1 MPTQVDIPGIGI
13 VEFPDGMTD
22 DQISLAIK
30 RDILKQEPTPVAAP
44 QAAPEPPAEG
54 FVARTST
61 ALRDIP
67 EAIARGYYNAKTG
80 LNVLGL
86 ESGYLTPEEAA
97 VNIAASTEAAKQYAM
112 PESVRKGMEEIQNA
126 QGWKETGLAIA
137 KNLDVIPSVLGES
150 ISSSAVSMGTGLI
163 GGLLGAGTGSVVPGF
178 GTAVGATVGLST
190 GVGAGS
196 AATEYASSLNQ
207 FLTSK
212 GVNTSDPDQLKAA
225 FSNPD
230 LMSEARS
237 DAATRGIAVGVFDAL
252 SAGIAGRLFAPVKKA
267 LGDKVLGT
275 AAGTG
280 AEIISQSGA
289 GAAGEATAQVA
300 TEGEITSPGAVAL
313 EAVGEIVPGIG
324 EAVISKAT
332 GARTTAESPIPP
344 PSSLREQA
352 LVDFYK
358 TPGATEAATDAD
370 RIATEQL
377 AAENKAEA
385 DRLAAATP
393 TAVVPPTTT
402 EYGTAVPTSVSTTE
416 QPAATQIPK
425 TATEFGPATTTPAAA
440 PATPAV
446 QSDSVKLANIY
457 IDKLTEQNRPELVN
471 KVRAI
476 IATNDDTIINTGL
489 SAVDTVYDMIK
500 SGTLDP
506 KFVSQGKIT
515 DSQGNEVAGGYMPS
529 TQTIRL
535 NNLDSTSAYFDPI
548 TTAAHEAV
556 HHLDNLATG
565 TDFARVSES
574 IFSPIASKW
583 QGGKDLLSLLPRSV
597 KSQYGKAGL
606 EYLENQL
613 ASVPEGE
620 KNPYEVRAYLIGA
633 RTHDRMY
640 GTTPKNRNFI
650 GKVLDFG
657 SEFVERF
664 SNKISGVGWTSAG
677 DTLNAISSGKLSQ
690 GLMNLGIVA
699 NPQAAPQVASQTTPK
714 KPKAVSPEAVTPE
727 TAPPTPAVEEAAVK
741 PPVEEATTGS
751 IPFMMTAKIRSDLA
765 KLGYSAQDIKNMK
778 PEDAQKIL
786 KDGTPPAVKP
796 PAPSVTEEEV
806 VPPKPKV
813 EPKTE
818 TAKSKF
824 KYDAIPKLNSS
835 KELESITFVLPG
847 TDERVNL
854 FYFGSYGDQG
864 NTINMDRSKALGE
877 GTIFASDR
885 YRDSRRGITR
895 PNEMLDK
902 LKDPNLVDIFT
913 RFVNGEI
920 DRNKLFYELK
930 YTPAEETT
938 TATPPAVKPPAPPVE
953 REAAIAAAI
962 DAGEYFSRASFAKD
976 TKIPNSRN
984 GEFFGKGITNEEAM
998 SLTRRLGTGIKP
1010 GRIYLPEGDDTRGRA
1025 HIEKQGHIP
1034 ELQDIGF
1041 NGIVDALEYVT
1052 SKRENND
1059 FNIGGGT
1066 SYVISAIKK
1075 VNGKDVKIFAA
1086 IAPDLNDTS
1095 KHSVITLYPS
1105 TGKKPSERGA
1115 TQVDRGTSERM
1126 KSLTPEQR
1134 RAMIM
1139 NKEQFSRA
1147 AAQTSANVEEF
1158 KRWWKRSKAVDTNG
1172 EPKRFYTGK
1181 ATTRLDKDGKPF
1193 KSFTRAGSGV
1203 MLDAMGLPIP
1213 GMRGPFYFSP
1223 DPPFANQ
1230 FAMRRLSKNDFKEKK
1245 ADQVADGGR
1254 MIPVFLSVQDP
1265 FDFDNPEHVARIMQD
1280 QILKDD
1286 VLRGRIQKAFIEK
1299 GSWKEIEKTAVQGA
1313 IRRSGFDG
1321 FYLMETLPE
1330 YNDNNEPTGNSITS
1344 KNLAVYDPKQIK
1356 GVFNEF
1362 APGTAE
1368 SEQFSRT
1375 SARQFRS
1382 DEVVDWDL
1390 SDDLLAELG
1399 GYTPAKK
1406 EKKERVYRDKPVNRT
1421 RDEEY
1426 DAWSRGAAITDVN
1439 TNKPLVFYTGTSKDL
1454 IFKSFKVG
1462 RHGTWFTTDSK
1473 EASQY
1478 AEQNDSQGYKIA
1490 PSGNDPWSIIKT
1502 NTASRV
1508 IPVFL
1513 RVENPYRGDL
1523 PPEAKKDNYK
1533 KAQSEFFDT
1542 LRSQGYDAWIPPNRK
1557 TGIATNDSLVVILKD
1572 PTQIKSI
1579 FNQFK
1584 PGAAESEQ
1592 FSRARALEVIPKDM
1606 ISFST
1611 LSLLY
1616 DKPNVRS
1623 GSRTLLKTGTL
1634 LRSLHDAAFGENINL
1649 QARTPANKDKIAKFI
1664 VAEALAALSVD
1675 SNAIGWYDRKLKA
1688 AKRLMALIE
1697 PEILTNKTLEAAFD
1711 TALAITSNGQAVLK
1725 NYQDALA
1732 QYRAFKQTGKFPI
1745 IGFGDAKSAMETAFE
1760 VSNNLIDRYGMERFT
1775 SFLNTEFTVRQL
1787 QDLGFN
1793 ASPDELPNSKVFGS
1807 FIFGPK
1813 IGQGFYQNL
1822 RGNFDPLTMDRWFM
1836 RFWNRIVGA
1845 PFSIPSA
1852 AAPRRAKIKSM
1863 LSDLSELDRSL
1874 IDSLSMNSERDA
1886 YSTLKNININED
1898 EDLFDN
1904 TIMSLAKRYQSYYAR
1919 MSKQGGKPFKSPLMQ
1934 MVGTHFKQL
1943 KGSLQEQPRGPQ
1955 ERQWIREVAEEARK
1969 ALAKEGVDI
1978 NTADLQALVWY
1989 PEKNLWTDKLGVKKG
2004 QGEDIDYSDAAEIVA
2019 KLEGIDDEV
2028 IQETRATFDGGS
2040 VDTSGDNV
2048 ERADSELRGKSV
2060 SSYGQGLSDKER
2072 TKFIRQEF
2080 NRELQRLSNGK
2091 YSEDNGAFRR
2101 KRQTGDRWPVTG
2113 NKTLNLFKLGIAEKN
2128 KFERFGFSSQNI
2140 YELDPKVDAK
2150 TFLEKV
2156 TNAANNSKYGKSVTL
2171 QSLEDLSSMRL
2182 FVSEDGNY
2190 GFAINKQDIVSVF
2203 ADPDTTNSA
2212 SIGIMELAKQVGGRK
2227 LDAFDTILPSLYAS
2241 SGFVPVARIPFDD
2254 NQAPDGWLDNN
2265 GNPEKIWQDFTG
2277 RSISDSKLAKGRPD
2291 LVFMAYDPNNTKLE
2305 YNPDEAIAV
2314 SGYEDGMAVQ
2324 NSFLRSIDEE
2334 QFSRAKKPS
2343 KIVEDAKAFA
2353 AEAHANVGQ
2362 LRKYTN
2368 DPYIVHPAEAVQI
2381 VSTVPHTDA
2390 MLAAA
2395 WLHDVVEDTDVT
2407 IETVREKFGG
2417 KVADLVGWLTDVS
2430 KPEQGNR
2437 AVRKAIDREHTAA
2450 APAEAQTIKLADL
2463 ISNTRSIVEYD
2474 KKFAKVYLEEKRLL
2488 LDVMTKGDATLMAE
2502 AKRMLEEGQKS
2513 LTPSDEQFSRATIV
2527 DAKSVSNFVEK
2538 NIGFDNPATS
2548 RPENGGIKWLQNK
2561 IEAAEKAMSQYGRE
2575 TAAGKGLTGATT
2587 AWTPTEMDIPLN
2599 ILNNVKGGWNEKP
2612 VPGDVRY
2619 DRLFKKFQ
2627 EEGWNPDAI
2636 HISVNHLGV
2645 PYITHGNTRRAVA
2658 NDLGKSVIPATIS
2671 WFNGAENVPGEWSAD
2686 GFAKQILSSSP
2697 VSEQFSRAEGR
2708 DFVNKDVPI
2717 APGKAPIP
2725 DGHVRLYHQTN
2736 AGSIPNILKEGL
2748 TFKNA
2753 KGYEGP
2759 KAIYAGET
2767 GFYGKPE
2774 DVPTIEFSVSKE
2786 RWTNPPFVRGD
2797 VEPTDIIAAHL
2808 PWHQTARYIEED
2820 PQLLQEVLQGVHD
2833 EGVYGTNSNEEKAV
2847 KAIKEKYAATS
2858 EQFSRATAQQK
2869 AILARIQAAPTND
2882 GVMSKFASEVY
2893 VKDGSL
2899 GSGLGGL
2906 KVRFIQ
2912 GLFDYLAP
2920 LKLIAPN
2927 AYKKFRIANNSASIA
2942 LSVIA
2947 NGPIERF
2954 NGGYRTIPG
2963 AKSLIAIIDGIG
2975 KKYGP
2980 EGVHLWTGYMAAKRS
2995 KRLIL
3000 EGRES
3005 LMTQADID
3013 QMLDLINQYPEFET
3027 ARKEWIEFNDKNVDF
3042 ARANGTLTA
3051 REAASWKAN
3060 GDYIPFYRALDD
3072 DGGLVAPGVGTLAR
3086 QSDVSKKLK
3095 GSDKQ
3100 LGNILENMILNTD
3113 LLVRKA
3119 IRNDALRSLER
3130 EAAGT
3135 GALQK
3140 ISGIT
3145 PTSVLTTGKSIADEI
3160 ADHLSKV
3167 MGIDRTDPA
3176 FDVIV
3181 QPIIDATD
3189 MSDAGLIS
3197 LFGFRPNMDKD
3208 VMVVRGPS
3216 GIPGDTSTKRYYKIK
3231 DPLLVTA
3238 LTFVPPT
3245 NLGFMRLL
3253 TAPKILFTR
3262 AITMAPPFM
3271 AANLFRDTL
3280 QARVLSNANT
3290 IPFFDTTKGL
3300 YASLRNTQGAKD
3312 LQAGGG
3318 STTNNYDSSS
3328 LNRYKKLTGSKSNPF
3343 MVALGNAWGALEAIG
3358 NATEVANRIAIRE
3371 AKLKSGASLGDANFE
3386 ALDIMDFSLRGS
3398 NVIVNF
3404 IISTVPFMNARL
3416 QGMYK
3421 LGRAGFSKENRANF
3435 LLMGSMFALASL
3447 GLAAMNEDDERYQEE
3462 TDVSKDNYIHIYLDK
3477 FLPKEALIAAGID
3490 KWTKDFHL
3498 ALPKPFEIGAVFMTI
3513 PERMYNVYKG
3523 TQQAKDL
3530 RDSVWGIVGTTF
3542 KMHPVEMI
3550 PYPAK
3555 IAAEQV
3561 MNVDLFR
3568 KRDIVP
3574 ENKRAPGAEE
3584 AEYEYNTPEVLKA
3597 FSQAVKD
3604 NTGVG
3609 ISPLRAEKLIRDF
3622 AGTFG
3627 EYFIMAGDMAYREM
3641 NGMPQPINKSLLE
3654 SVTGQSRFVKTNS
3667 PTYTKHEQDF
3677 YNLSKDIK
3685 SIVRVL
3691 DTFDKENPEK
3701 AAKFEEANRAYIDAE
3716 KEANNVSAKL
3726 SKLRRAKEEIYRE
3739 GGPDA
3744 EAEIKDIN
3752 AEENELTKEFM
3763 VYFRELEAEY

>member
-30 RDILKQEPTPVAAP
+30 RDILKQEPTPVVAP

-230 LMSEARS
+230 LMSEARN

-267 LGDKVLGT
+267 LGDKALGT

-352 LVDFYK
+352 LVEFYK

-370 RIATEQL
+370 RISTEQL
-377 AAENKAEA
+377 AAQDKAEA
-385 DRLAAATP
+385 DRLAGATP
-393 TAVVPPTTT
+393 AAVVPPTTT
-402 EYGTAVPTSVSTTE
+402 EYGTSAVPTAVSTTE
-416 QPAATQIPK
+416 QPATPIPQN
-425 TATEFGPATTTPAAA
+425 TTEFGAATPTAKEPAA
-440 PATPAV
+440 PAV

-515 DSQGNEVAGGYMPS
+515 DSEGNEVAGGYMPS

-664 SNKISGVGWTSAG
+664 ANKISGVGWTSAG

-699 NPQAAPQVASQTTPK
+699 NPQAAPQVASQTTPQ
-714 KPKAVSPEAVTPE
+714 KPTEAPPKPPAALADA
-727 TAPPTPAVEEAAVK
+727 TAPTVEEAAV
-741 PPVEEATTGS
+741 
-751 IPFMMTAKIRSDLA
+751 
-765 KLGYSAQDIKNMK
+765 Q
-778 PEDAQKIL
+778 
-786 KDGTPPAVKP
+786 
-796 PAPSVTEEEV
+796 
-806 VPPKPKV
+806 PPKGK
-813 EPKTE
+813 K
-818 TAKSKF
+818 KSKAAPTVDENAPITE
-824 KYDAIPKLNSS
+824 YDNEPYVSPYGL
-835 KELESITFVLPG
+835 KE
-847 TDERVNL
+847 
-854 FYFGSYGDQG
+854 Q
-864 NTINMDRSKALGE
+864 
-877 GTIFASDR
+877 
-885 YRDSRRGITR
+885 
-895 PNEMLDK
+895 
-902 LKDPNLVDIFT
+902 
-913 RFVNGEI
+913 
-920 DRNKLFYELK
+920 
-930 YTPAEETT
+930 
-938 TATPPAVKPPAPPVE
+938 
-953 REAAIAAAI
+953 
-962 DAGEYFSRASFAKD
+962 FSRASFAKD

-1126 KSLTPEQR
+1126 RSLTPEQR

-1147 AAQTSANVEEF
+1147 AAQTGENVEEF
-1158 KRWWKRSKAVDTNG
+1158 KKWWKRSKAVDTNG

-1213 GMRGPFYFSP
+1213 GMKGPFYFSP

-1368 SEQFSRT
+1368 SEQFSR
-1375 SARQFRS
+1375 
-1382 DEVVDWDL
+1382 
-1390 SDDLLAELG
+1390 
-1399 GYTPAKK
+1399 
-1406 EKKERVYRDKPVNRT
+1406 
-1421 RDEEY
+1421 
-1426 DAWSRGAAITDVN
+1426 
-1439 TNKPLVFYTGTSKDL
+1439 
-1454 IFKSFKVG
+1454 
-1462 RHGTWFTTDSK
+1462 
-1473 EASQY
+1473 
-1478 AEQNDSQGYKIA
+1478 
-1490 PSGNDPWSIIKT
+1490 
-1502 NTASRV
+1502 
-1508 IPVFL
+1508 
-1513 RVENPYRGDL
+1513 
-1523 PPEAKKDNYK
+1523 
-1533 KAQSEFFDT
+1533 
-1542 LRSQGYDAWIPPNRK
+1542 
-1557 TGIATNDSLVVILKD
+1557 
-1572 PTQIKSI
+1572 
-1579 FNQFK
+1579 
-1584 PGAAESEQ
+1584 
-1592 FSRARALEVIPKDM
+1592 ARALEVIPKDM

-1616 DKPNVRS
+1616 DKPNVKA

-1775 SFLNTEFTVRQL
+1775 SFLNTEFTVKQL

-1793 ASPDELPNSKVFGS
+1793 ASSDELPNSKVFGS

-1969 ALAKEGVDI
+1969 ALATEGVDI

-2305 YNPDEAIAV
+2305 YNPDDAIAV

-2334 QFSRAKKPS
+2334 QFSRTKKPS

-2502 AKRMLEEGQKS
+2502 AKRMLQEGQKS
-2513 LTPSDEQFSRATIV
+2513 LTPSDEQFSRA
-2527 DAKSVSNFVEK
+2527 SVPDNKNVASEEKVKAWIQKVYDKYPDTWQNSNVM
-2538 NIGFDNPATS
+2538 IL
-2548 RPENGGIKWLQNK
+2548 GGTGEDQQFAMFELEPSSTVYGGVNIKWFQAYPLRQGVGSRAMQELQRLATEDN
-2561 IEAAEKAMSQYGRE
+2561 IALTLWPQEKGQISQTKLTKFYKQQGFE
-2575 TAAGKGLTGATT
+2575 PAYKSGKSLVWRPKQTGA
-2587 AWTPTEMDIPLN
+2587 
-2599 ILNNVKGGWNEKP
+2599 
-2612 VPGDVRY
+2612 
-2619 DRLFKKFQ
+2619 
-2627 EEGWNPDAI
+2627 
-2636 HISVNHLGV
+2636 
-2645 PYITHGNTRRAVA
+2645 
-2658 NDLGKSVIPATIS
+2658 
-2671 WFNGAENVPGEWSAD
+2671 
-2686 GFAKQILSSSP
+2686 
-2697 VSEQFSRAEGR
+2697 
-2708 DFVNKDVPI
+2708 
-2717 APGKAPIP
+2717 
-2725 DGHVRLYHQTN
+2725 
-2736 AGSIPNILKEGL
+2736 
-2748 TFKNA
+2748 
-2753 KGYEGP
+2753 
-2759 KAIYAGET
+2759 
-2767 GFYGKPE
+2767 
-2774 DVPTIEFSVSKE
+2774 
-2786 RWTNPPFVRGD
+2786 
-2797 VEPTDIIAAHL
+2797 
-2808 PWHQTARYIEED
+2808 
-2820 PQLLQEVLQGVHD
+2820 
-2833 EGVYGTNSNEEKAV
+2833 
-2847 KAIKEKYAATS
+2847 

-2954 NGGYRTIPG
+2954 RGGYRTIPG
-2963 AKSLIAIIDGIG
+2963 AKSLTAIIDGIG

-3140 ISGIT
+3140 ISGVT

-3216 GIPGDTSTKRYYKIK
+3216 GIAGDTSTKRYYKIK

-3253 TAPKILFTR
+3253 TAPKTLFTR

-3343 MVALGNAWGALEAIG
+3343 MVVLGNAWGALEAIG

-3404 IISTVPFMNARL
+3404 MISTVPFLNARL

-3447 GLAAMNEDDERYQEE
+3447 GLAAMNEDDERYKKE
-3462 TDVSKDNYIHIYLDK
+3462 TNVSKDNYIHIYLDK
-3477 FLPKEALIAAGID
+3477 ILPKEALIAAGID
-3490 KWTKDFHL
+3490 KWTEDFHI

-3513 PERMYNVYKG
+3513 PERMYGVYNG

-3568 KRDIVP
+3568 KQDIVP
-3574 ENKRAPGAEE
+3574 DYKRAPGFEE
-3584 AEYEYNTPEVLKA
+3584 AEYKYDTPEILKA

-3604 NTGVG
+3604 STGVG

-3627 EYFIMAGDMAYREM
+3627 EYFMMAGDMAYREM

-3667 PTYTKHEQDF
+3667 PAYTQHEQDF

-3701 AAKFEEANRAYIDAE
+3701 AEKFEEANGAYLAAE
-3716 KEANNVSAKL
+3716 KEANKVSKQLSDLRSAK
-3726 SKLRRAKEEIYRE
+3726 EQIYRE

>member
-30 RDILKQEPTPVAAP
+30 RDILKQEPTPVVAP

-54 FVARTST
+54 FVARTTT
-61 ALRDIP
+61 ALGDVP
-67 EAIARGYYNAKTG
+67 EAIARGYYGAKTG

-86 ESGYLTPEEAA
+86 ETGLLTPEEAA
-97 VNIAASTEAAKQYAM
+97 ANIAASTEAAKQYAM

-126 QGWKETGLAIA
+126 QGWKETGLALA
-137 KNLDVIPSVLGES
+137 RNLDVIPSVLGES
-150 ISSSAVSMGTGLI
+150 IPASATSIGTGLI
-163 GGLLGAGTGSVVPGF
+163 GGLLGAVAGP
-178 GTAVGATVGLST
+178 VGATAGLST
-190 GVGAGS
+190 GVGVGS

-230 LMSEARS
+230 LMSEARN
-237 DAATRGIAVGVFDAL
+237 DAATRGIAVGAFDAL
-252 SAGIAGRLFAPVKKA
+252 SAGIAGRLFAPVKGA
-267 LGDKVLGT
+267 LGDKALGT
-275 AAGTG
+275 VAGTG
-280 AEIISQSGA
+280 AEIISQAGA
-289 GAAGEATAQVA
+289 GAGGEAAAQLA
-300 TEGEITSPGAVAL
+300 TEGKITSPGAVAL
-313 EAVGEIVPGIG
+313 EAVGEIVPGIA
-324 EAVISKAT
+324 EAAISKAT

-352 LVDFYK
+352 LVEFYK
-358 TPGATEAATDAD
+358 TPGATEVATEAD
-370 RIATEQL
+370 RISTEQL
-377 AAENKAEA
+377 AAQDKAYN
-385 DRLAAATP
+385 DSLAAATP

-402 EYGTAVPTSVSTTE
+402 EYGAAAVSTAVPTTE
-416 QPAATQIPK
+416 QPAATPIPQ
-425 TATEFGPATTTPAAA
+425 TTTEFGAATTPTAKEPAA
-440 PATPAV
+440 PAV

-613 ASVPEGE
+613 ANIPEGE

-657 SEFVERF
+657 AEFVERF
-664 SNKISGVGWTSAG
+664 ANKISGVGWTSAG

-699 NPQAAPQVASQTTPK
+699 NPQATAQKPPAAPPK
-714 KPKAVSPEAVTPE
+714 PPAALADA
-727 TAPPTPAVEEAAVK
+727 TAPTVEEAAVQ
-741 PPVEEATTGS
+741 PPVEEV
-751 IPFMMTAKIRSDLA
+751 I
-765 KLGYSAQDIKNMK
+765 
-778 PEDAQKIL
+778 
-786 KDGTPPAVKP
+786 
-796 PAPSVTEEEV
+796 
-806 VPPKPKV
+806 PPKPKG
-813 EPKTE
+813 KK
-818 TAKSKF
+818 KSKAAPTVDENAPITE
-824 KYDAIPKLNSS
+824 YDNEPYVS
-835 KELESITFVLPG
+835 P
-847 TDERVNL
+847 
-854 FYFGSYGDQG
+854 YG
-864 NTINMDRSKALGE
+864 L
-877 GTIFASDR
+877 
-885 YRDSRRGITR
+885 
-895 PNEMLDK
+895 
-902 LKDPNLVDIFT
+902 
-913 RFVNGEI
+913 
-920 DRNKLFYELK
+920 
-930 YTPAEETT
+930 
-938 TATPPAVKPPAPPVE
+938 KPPAPPVVE
-953 REAAIAAAI
+953 PKTESDETRIAAAI

-1158 KRWWKRSKAVDTNG
+1158 KSWWKRSKAVDTNG

-1203 MLDAMGLPIP
+1203 MLDAMGKPIP
-1213 GMRGPFYFSP
+1213 GMKGPFYFSP
-1223 DPPFANQ
+1223 DAPFADQ
-1230 FAMRRLSKNDFKEKK
+1230 FAMRRLSQNDFKENKVNQ
-1245 ADQVADGGR
+1245 ANDGGR
-1254 MIPVFLSVQDP
+1254 MIPVFLSVQNP

-1280 QILKDD
+1280 QILKSD
-1286 VLRGRIQKAFIEK
+1286 VLRGRIQKRLIED
-1299 GSWKEIEKTAVQGA
+1299 GFWKEIEKTAVQGA

-1321 FYLMETLPE
+1321 FYLTETIPE
-1330 YNDNNEPTGNSITS
+1330 YNDNNEPTGKEITS
-1344 KNLAVYDPKQIK
+1344 KNLAVYNPKQIK

-1368 SEQFSRT
+1368 SEQFSRARATGDQFSTDMKSRSDRKFGVYPYLRAFTNVLFDHKRKIMAGVNPNNAALQIQYLNELERNYPNPLVDAETFTTMASDAFGSAVVDSSVPLPPYNAIRMVQDPTIIEQQIGRMSPSQRQMAEDGFKLGKRVKAAYVNGKMTPSHTAKLVLWGILSRGVSPFIQESAFLDVVTERGNKAGIGYFIESALNGEFNKREYLDWSNMIMPESSPGNSTKHNLNGFGDSLMKLSETLPSGKTLLQELHDMIADYRLSGKEIRRRFHSINTGIGINNKVLSFVLLVSGRTDVVVLDRVQMRNLFNDGRFDSYNLYDGEKIPKMVKNQKTGKTALKDVQDVGTNMNKLGDDMVGLMYYEAIERGMKDAIKTAYNNLGRGDGSPGQFHWESWVAT
-1375 SARQFRS
+1375 SAQEVDHGSIEGILR
-1382 DEVVDWDL
+1382 DALGVVDPYYNINTRQGKYDEFSSGMIYGYDKNAAPYVDL
-1390 SDDLLAELG
+1390 PDGLGNFFRFTPSDGKEVLDQVKKPANGIVPENFKVSQNVEGPWYNNKQVNKAKLNQLYSERGTLVYGDNAGLG
-1399 GYTPAKK
+1399 KA
-1406 EKKERVYRDKPVNRT
+1406 D
-1421 RDEEY
+1421 
-1426 DAWSRGAAITDVN
+1426 TDVIGRRN
-1439 TNKPLVFYTGTSKDL
+1439 TAAATASAVERAIARSGEQFSRAAAQTGENVEEFNTWGRNAIVSNDIGEPRRYYTGTSKDT
-1454 IFKSFKVG
+1454 IFKKFKVE
-1462 RHGTWFTTDSK
+1462 RHGAWF
-1473 EASQY
+1473 ASDPETASMY
-1478 AEQNDSQGYKIA
+1478 AERNDSQGYKYDIER
-1490 PSGNDPWSIIKT
+1490 GFFEI

-1508 IPVFL
+1508 IPAFL
-1513 RVENPYRGDL
+1513 RAENPYTGDL
-1523 PPEAKKDNYK
+1523 PSEAKKDNYK
-1533 KAQSEFFDT
+1533 KAQSDWFDS
-1542 LRSQGYDAWIPPNRK
+1542 LRRQGYDAWIPESIN
-1557 TGIATNDSLVVILKD
+1557 GNLVVILKD
-1572 PTQIKSI
+1572 PNQIKGA
-1579 FNQFK
+1579 FNEFA
-1584 PGAAESEQ
+1584 PGTAKSEQ
-1592 FSRARALEVIPKDM
+1592 FSRANQRQKD
-1606 ISFST
+1606 
-1611 LSLLY
+1611 
-1616 DKPNVRS
+1616 
-1623 GSRTLLKTGTL
+1623 
-1634 LRSLHDAAFGENINL
+1634 
-1649 QARTPANKDKIAKFI
+1649 
-1664 VAEALAALSVD
+1664 
-1675 SNAIGWYDRKLKA
+1675 
-1688 AKRLMALIE
+1688 
-1697 PEILTNKTLEAAFD
+1697 IL
-1711 TALAITSNGQAVLK
+1711 
-1725 NYQDALA
+1725 
-1732 QYRAFKQTGKFPI
+1732 
-1745 IGFGDAKSAMETAFE
+1745 
-1760 VSNNLIDRYGMERFT
+1760 
-1775 SFLNTEFTVRQL
+1775 
-1787 QDLGFN
+1787 
-1793 ASPDELPNSKVFGS
+1793 
-1807 FIFGPK
+1807 
-1813 IGQGFYQNL
+1813 
-1822 RGNFDPLTMDRWFM
+1822 
-1836 RFWNRIVGA
+1836 
-1845 PFSIPSA
+1845 
-1852 AAPRRAKIKSM
+1852 KSM
-1863 LSDLSELDRSL
+1863 
-1874 IDSLSMNSERDA
+1874 M
-1886 YSTLKNININED
+1886 
-1898 EDLFDN
+1898 
-1904 TIMSLAKRYQSYYAR
+1904 
-1919 MSKQGGKPFKSPLMQ
+1919 
-1934 MVGTHFKQL
+1934 
-1943 KGSLQEQPRGPQ
+1943 
-1955 ERQWIREVAEEARK
+1955 
-1969 ALAKEGVDI
+1969 
-1978 NTADLQALVWY
+1978 
-1989 PEKNLWTDKLGVKKG
+1989 
-2004 QGEDIDYSDAAEIVA
+2004 
-2019 KLEGIDDEV
+2019 
-2028 IQETRATFDGGS
+2028 
-2040 VDTSGDNV
+2040 
-2048 ERADSELRGKSV
+2048 
-2060 SSYGQGLSDKER
+2060 
-2072 TKFIRQEF
+2072 
-2080 NRELQRLSNGK
+2080 
-2091 YSEDNGAFRR
+2091 
-2101 KRQTGDRWPVTG
+2101 
-2113 NKTLNLFKLGIAEKN
+2113 
-2128 KFERFGFSSQNI
+2128 
-2140 YELDPKVDAK
+2140 
-2150 TFLEKV
+2150 
-2156 TNAANNSKYGKSVTL
+2156 
-2171 QSLEDLSSMRL
+2171 
-2182 FVSEDGNY
+2182 
-2190 GFAINKQDIVSVF
+2190 
-2203 ADPDTTNSA
+2203 
-2212 SIGIMELAKQVGGRK
+2212 
-2227 LDAFDTILPSLYAS
+2227 
-2241 SGFVPVARIPFDD
+2241 
-2254 NQAPDGWLDNN
+2254 AP
-2265 GNPEKIWQDFTG
+2265 
-2277 RSISDSKLAKGRPD
+2277 
-2291 LVFMAYDPNNTKLE
+2291 PNNK
-2305 YNPDEAIAV
+2305 
-2314 SGYEDGMAVQ
+2314 
-2324 NSFLRSIDEE
+2324 
-2334 QFSRAKKPS
+2334 
-2343 KIVEDAKAFA
+2343 
-2353 AEAHANVGQ
+2353 
-2362 LRKYTN
+2362 
-2368 DPYIVHPAEAVQI
+2368 
-2381 VSTVPHTDA
+2381 
-2390 MLAAA
+2390 
-2395 WLHDVVEDTDVT
+2395 
-2407 IETVREKFGG
+2407 
-2417 KVADLVGWLTDVS
+2417 
-2430 KPEQGNR
+2430 
-2437 AVRKAIDREHTAA
+2437 
-2450 APAEAQTIKLADL
+2450 
-2463 ISNTRSIVEYD
+2463 
-2474 KKFAKVYLEEKRLL
+2474 
-2488 LDVMTKGDATLMAE
+2488 
-2502 AKRMLEEGQKS
+2502 
-2513 LTPSDEQFSRATIV
+2513 
-2527 DAKSVSNFVEK
+2527 
-2538 NIGFDNPATS
+2538 
-2548 RPENGGIKWLQNK
+2548 GGI
-2561 IEAAEKAMSQYGRE
+2561 E
-2575 TAAGKGLTGATT
+2575 
-2587 AWTPTEMDIPLN
+2587 
-2599 ILNNVKGGWNEKP
+2599 
-2612 VPGDVRY
+2612 
-2619 DRLFKKFQ
+2619 
-2627 EEGWNPDAI
+2627 
-2636 HISVNHLGV
+2636 
-2645 PYITHGNTRRAVA
+2645 
-2658 NDLGKSVIPATIS
+2658 
-2671 WFNGAENVPGEWSAD
+2671 
-2686 GFAKQILSSSP
+2686 
-2697 VSEQFSRAEGR
+2697 
-2708 DFVNKDVPI
+2708 
-2717 APGKAPIP
+2717 
-2725 DGHVRLYHQTN
+2725 
-2736 AGSIPNILKEGL
+2736 
-2748 TFKNA
+2748 
-2753 KGYEGP
+2753 
-2759 KAIYAGET
+2759 
-2767 GFYGKPE
+2767 
-2774 DVPTIEFSVSKE
+2774 
-2786 RWTNPPFVRGD
+2786 
-2797 VEPTDIIAAHL
+2797 
-2808 PWHQTARYIEED
+2808 
-2820 PQLLQEVLQGVHD
+2820 
-2833 EGVYGTNSNEEKAV
+2833 
-2847 KAIKEKYAATS
+2847 
-2858 EQFSRATAQQK
+2858 
-2869 AILARIQAAPTND
+2869 
-2882 GVMSKFASEVY
+2882 KFASEVY

-2954 NGGYRTIPG
+2954 KGGYRTIPG
-2963 AKSLIAIIDGIG
+2963 AKSLTAIIDGIG

-3013 QMLDLINQYPEFET
+3013 EMLDLINQYPEFET

-3140 ISGIT
+3140 ISGVT

-3197 LFGFRPNMDKD
+3197 LFGFKPNMDKD

-3216 GIPGDTSTKRYYKIK
+3216 GIAGDTSTKRYYKIK

-3238 LTFVPPT
+3238 LTFVPPS

-3253 TAPKILFTR
+3253 TAPKTLFTR

-3280 QARVLSNANT
+3280 QARVLSNAKT

-3398 NVIVNF
+3398 NAIVNF
-3404 IISTVPFMNARL
+3404 MISTVPFLNARL

-3435 LLMGSMFALASL
+3435 MLMGSMFALASL
-3447 GLAAMNEDDERYQEE
+3447 GLAAMNEDDERYKKE
-3462 TDVSKDNYIHIYLDK
+3462 TNVSKDNYIHIYLDK
-3477 FLPKEALIAAGID
+3477 ILPKEALIAAGID
-3490 KWTKDFHL
+3490 KWTEDFHI

-3513 PERMYNVYKG
+3513 PERMYGVYNG

-3555 IAAEQV
+3555 IAAEQI

-3568 KRDIVP
+3568 KQDIVP
-3574 ENKRAPGAEE
+3574 DYKRAPGFEE
-3584 AEYEYNTPEVLKA
+3584 AEYKYDTPEILKA

-3604 NTGVG
+3604 STGVG

-3627 EYFIMAGDMAYREM
+3627 EYFMMAGDMAYREM

-3667 PTYTKHEQDF
+3667 PAYTQHEQDF

-3701 AAKFEEANRAYIDAE
+3701 AEKFEEANAAYLSME
-3716 KEANNVSAKL
+3716 KKANKVSKQLADLRSAK
-3726 SKLRRAKEEIYRE
+3726 EQIYRE
-3739 GGPDA
+3739 GGPNA
-3744 EAEIKDIN
+3744 EAEIKAIN
-3752 AEENELTKEFM
+3752 AEENELTRDFM
-3763 VYFRELEAEY
+3763 IEFREVEKEY

>member
-13 VEFPDGMTD
+13 VEFPDGMSNE
-22 DQISLAIK
+22 QISLAIQ
-30 RDILKQEPTPVAAP
+30 RDILKEEPTPVVAP
-44 QAAPEPPAEG
+44 QAAPEPAAEG
-54 FVARTST
+54 FIDRATT
-61 ALRDIP
+61 ALGDIP
-67 EAIARGYYNAKTG
+67 EAIARGYYGAKTG

-289 GAAGEATAQVA
+289 GAAGEATAQLA

-324 EAVISKAT
+324 EAAISKAT
-332 GARTTAESPIPP
+332 GARTTAESLIPP

-352 LVDFYK
+352 LVEFYK
-358 TPGATEAATDAD
+358 TPGATEAATEAD
-370 RIATEQL
+370 RISTEQL
-377 AAENKAEA
+377 AAQDKAEA

-402 EYGTAVPTSVSTTE
+402 EYGTAVPTGVSTTE
-416 QPAATQIPK
+416 QPATPIPQ
-425 TATEFGPATTTPAAA
+425 TATEFGAAAATPTAKEPAA
-440 PATPAV
+440 PAV

-515 DSQGNEVAGGYMPS
+515 DSEGNEVAGGYMPS

-613 ASVPEGE
+613 ANVPEGE

-664 SNKISGVGWTSAG
+664 ANKISGVGWTSAG

-741 PPVEEATTGS
+741 PPVEEATT
-751 IPFMMTAKIRSDLA
+751 A
-765 KLGYSAQDIKNMK
+765 
-778 PEDAQKIL
+778 
-786 KDGTPPAVKP
+786 TPPAVNP

-824 KYDAIPKLNSS
+824 KYDAVPKLNSS
-835 KELESITFVLPG
+835 KELESIDLVLPG
-847 TDERVNL
+847 TDERINL
-854 FYFGSYGDQG
+854 FSLKSYGDEG
-864 NTINMDRSKALGE
+864 NTISMSRSKALGE
-877 GTIFASDR
+877 GTLFASDR
-885 YRDSRRGITR
+885 YSDPRSGITR
-895 PNEMLDK
+895 PNQMLDK
-902 LKDPNLVDIFT
+902 LKDPTLVDIFT
-913 RFVNGEI
+913 KFVNGEI

-1010 GRIYLPEGDDTRGRA
+1010 GRIYLPDGDDTRGRA

-1368 SEQFSRT
+1368 SEQFSR
-1375 SARQFRS
+1375 
-1382 DEVVDWDL
+1382 
-1390 SDDLLAELG
+1390 
-1399 GYTPAKK
+1399 
-1406 EKKERVYRDKPVNRT
+1406 
-1421 RDEEY
+1421 
-1426 DAWSRGAAITDVN
+1426 
-1439 TNKPLVFYTGTSKDL
+1439 
-1454 IFKSFKVG
+1454 
-1462 RHGTWFTTDSK
+1462 
-1473 EASQY
+1473 
-1478 AEQNDSQGYKIA
+1478 
-1490 PSGNDPWSIIKT
+1490 
-1502 NTASRV
+1502 
-1508 IPVFL
+1508 
-1513 RVENPYRGDL
+1513 
-1523 PPEAKKDNYK
+1523 
-1533 KAQSEFFDT
+1533 
-1542 LRSQGYDAWIPPNRK
+1542 
-1557 TGIATNDSLVVILKD
+1557 
-1572 PTQIKSI
+1572 
-1579 FNQFK
+1579 
-1584 PGAAESEQ
+1584 
-1592 FSRARALEVIPKDM
+1592 ARALEVIPKDM

-1623 GSRTLLKTGTL
+1623 GSRTLLNTGTF

-1793 ASPDELPNSKVFGS
+1793 ASSDELPNSKVFGS

-1969 ALAKEGVDI
+1969 ALATEGVDI

-2353 AEAHANVGQ
+2353 TEAHANVGQ

-2407 IETVREKFGG
+2407 IETVREKFGDE
-2417 KVADLVGWLTDVS
+2417 VADLVGWLTDVS

-2502 AKRMLEEGQKS
+2502 AKRVLEEGQKS
-2513 LTPSDEQFSRATIV
+2513 LTSPREQFSRAAIVDAPSLNNLPKNINIEGYGKITAGPFKQAREAAYSYMQKAGLPYNPPTDYVKVDVNRAKRIADAYEAMADAPQDPEVKASYDQLIRETMDQWEAIKETGLKVEFFDPNNDPYKASPRLATEDVRNNNHLWVFSTDDGYGTTAITAKDIANNPMLATTKETFSGRPARVNDIFRVVHDYFGHIKEGVGFRADGEENAWRSHASMYSPLARRAMTSETRGQNSWLNYGPFGEKNRTAQIHDTVFADQKVGLMPEWTAFEGAKDSLAPSDEQFSRANQRQKDIL
-2527 DAKSVSNFVEK
+2527 KSMMAPPNNK
-2538 NIGFDNPATS
+2538 
-2548 RPENGGIKWLQNK
+2548 GGI
-2561 IEAAEKAMSQYGRE
+2561 E
-2575 TAAGKGLTGATT
+2575 
-2587 AWTPTEMDIPLN
+2587 
-2599 ILNNVKGGWNEKP
+2599 
-2612 VPGDVRY
+2612 
-2619 DRLFKKFQ
+2619 
-2627 EEGWNPDAI
+2627 
-2636 HISVNHLGV
+2636 
-2645 PYITHGNTRRAVA
+2645 
-2658 NDLGKSVIPATIS
+2658 
-2671 WFNGAENVPGEWSAD
+2671 
-2686 GFAKQILSSSP
+2686 
-2697 VSEQFSRAEGR
+2697 
-2708 DFVNKDVPI
+2708 
-2717 APGKAPIP
+2717 
-2725 DGHVRLYHQTN
+2725 
-2736 AGSIPNILKEGL
+2736 
-2748 TFKNA
+2748 
-2753 KGYEGP
+2753 
-2759 KAIYAGET
+2759 
-2767 GFYGKPE
+2767 
-2774 DVPTIEFSVSKE
+2774 
-2786 RWTNPPFVRGD
+2786 
-2797 VEPTDIIAAHL
+2797 
-2808 PWHQTARYIEED
+2808 
-2820 PQLLQEVLQGVHD
+2820 
-2833 EGVYGTNSNEEKAV
+2833 
-2847 KAIKEKYAATS
+2847 
-2858 EQFSRATAQQK
+2858 
-2869 AILARIQAAPTND
+2869 
-2882 GVMSKFASEVY
+2882 KFASEVY

-2995 KRLIL
+2995 NRLIL

-3013 QMLDLINQYPEFET
+3013 EMLKLSNQYPEFET

-3197 LFGFRPNMDKD
+3197 LFGFRPNIDKD

-3253 TAPKILFTR
+3253 TAPKTLFTR

-3343 MVALGNAWGALEAIG
+3343 MVTLGNAWGALEAIG

-3584 AEYEYNTPEVLKA
+3584 AEYEYNTPEILKA

-3641 NGMPQPINKSLLE
+3641 NGMPQPINKNLLE
-3654 SVTGQSRFVKTNS
+3654 SVTGQSRFIKTNS

-3701 AAKFEEANRAYIDAE
+3701 AEKFEEANRAYIDAE

>member
-1 MPTQVDIPGIGI
+1 MASPTLDYERIKQNLNSMLDQNAPKEHLDQYIASEGTTLEELKAIGA
-13 VEFPDGMTD
+13 
-22 DQISLAIK
+22 QRA
-30 RDILKQEPTPVAAP
+30 QAALTP
-44 QAAPEPPAEG
+44 QAAPEPPVEG
-54 FVARTST
+54 FIDRTTT
-61 ALRDIP
+61 ALGDIP
-67 EAIARGYYNAKTG
+67 EAIARGYYGAKTG

-163 GGLLGAGTGSVVPGF
+163 GGLLGAGTGSVIPGF

-212 GVNTSDPDQLKAA
+212 GVNTSDPDQLKTA

-267 LGDKVLGT
+267 LGDKALGT

-352 LVDFYK
+352 LVEFYK

-402 EYGTAVPTSVSTTE
+402 EYGTAVPTAVPTTE
-416 QPAATQIPK
+416 QPATTPIPQ
-425 TATEFGPATTTPAAA
+425 TTTEFGAAATTPTAKEPAA
-440 PATPAV
+440 PAV

-664 SNKISGVGWTSAG
+664 ANKISGVGWTSAG

-699 NPQAAPQVASQTTPK
+699 NPQVAPQVASQITPQ
-714 KPKAVSPEAVTPE
+714 KPTAAPPEAPAALADA
-727 TAPPTPAVEEAAVK
+727 TAPTVEEAAV
-741 PPVEEATTGS
+741 
-751 IPFMMTAKIRSDLA
+751 
-765 KLGYSAQDIKNMK
+765 Q
-778 PEDAQKIL
+778 
-786 KDGTPPAVKP
+786 
-796 PAPSVTEEEV
+796 
-806 VPPKPKV
+806 PPKGK
-813 EPKTE
+813 K
-818 TAKSKF
+818 KSKAAPTVDENAPITE
-824 KYDAIPKLNSS
+824 YDNEPYVSPYGL
-835 KELESITFVLPG
+835 KE
-847 TDERVNL
+847 
-854 FYFGSYGDQG
+854 Q
-864 NTINMDRSKALGE
+864 
-877 GTIFASDR
+877 
-885 YRDSRRGITR
+885 
-895 PNEMLDK
+895 
-902 LKDPNLVDIFT
+902 
-913 RFVNGEI
+913 
-920 DRNKLFYELK
+920 
-930 YTPAEETT
+930 
-938 TATPPAVKPPAPPVE
+938 
-953 REAAIAAAI
+953 
-962 DAGEYFSRASFAKD
+962 FSRASFAND

-1025 HIEKQGHIP
+1025 HIELTGHIP
-1034 ELQDIGF
+1034 ELQEIGF

-1052 SKRENND
+1052 SKRDNND
-1059 FNIGGGT
+1059 FNIGSGT
-1066 SYVISAIKK
+1066 SYSISAIKK
-1075 VNGKDVKIFAA
+1075 VNGKDIKITAA

-1095 KHSVITLYPS
+1095 KHSVISLFS
-1105 TGKKPSERGA
+1105 SNGKKPSERGA
-1115 TQVDRGTSERM
+1115 TQVDRGRSERM
-1126 KSLTPEQR
+1126 QSLTPEQR

-1213 GMRGPFYFSP
+1213 GMKGPFYFSP

-1280 QILKDD
+1280 QILKSD

-1344 KNLAVYDPKQIK
+1344 KNLAVYNPNQIK

-1368 SEQFSRT
+1368 SEQFSRARATGDQFNTDMRSRSDRKFGVYPYLRAFTNVLFDHKRKIMAGVNPNNAALQIQYLNELERNYPNPLVDNETFTTMASDAFGSAVVDGSVPLPPYNAIRMVQDPTIIEQQIGRMSPSQRQMAEDGFKLGKRVKAAYVNGKMTPSHTAKLVLWGILSRGVSPFIQESAFLDVVTERGNKAGIGYFIESALNGEFNKREYLDWSNMIMPESSPGNSTKHNLNGFGNSLMKLSETLPSGKTLLQELHDMIADYRLSGKEIRRRFHSMNTGIGINNKVLSFVLLVSGRTDVVVLDRVQMRNLFNDGRFDSYNLYDGEKIPKMVKNQKTGKTALKDVQDVGTNMNKLGDDMVGLMYYEAIERGMKDAIKTAYNNLGRGDGSPGQFHWESWVAT
-1375 SARQFRS
+1375 SAQEVDHGSIEGILR
-1382 DEVVDWDL
+1382 DALGVVDPYYNIHTRQGKYDEFSSGMIYGYDKNAAPYVDL
-1390 SDDLLAELG
+1390 PDGLGNFFRFTPSDGKEVLDQVKK
-1399 GYTPAKK
+1399 PANGIVP
-1406 EKKERVYRDKPVNRT
+1406 EN
-1421 RDEEY
+1421 
-1426 DAWSRGAAITDVN
+1426 
-1439 TNKPLVFYTGTSKDL
+1439 
-1454 IFKSFKVG
+1454 FKVSQNVEGPWYNNRQVNKAKLNQLYSQRGTLVHGNNAGLGKINANVIG
-1462 RHGTWFTTDSK
+1462 RR
-1473 EASQY
+1473 
-1478 AEQNDSQGYKIA
+1478 
-1490 PSGNDPWSIIKT
+1490 
-1502 NTASRV
+1502 NTA
-1508 IPVFL
+1508 
-1513 RVENPYRGDL
+1513 
-1523 PPEAKKDNYK
+1523 A
-1533 KAQSEFFDT
+1533 
-1542 LRSQGYDAWIPPNRK
+1542 
-1557 TGIATNDSLVVILKD
+1557 AT
-1572 PTQIKSI
+1572 
-1579 FNQFK
+1579 
-1584 PGAAESEQ
+1584 A
-1592 FSRARALEVIPKDM
+1592 
-1606 ISFST
+1606 
-1611 LSLLY
+1611 
-1616 DKPNVRS
+1616 
-1623 GSRTLLKTGTL
+1623 
-1634 LRSLHDAAFGENINL
+1634 
-1649 QARTPANKDKIAKFI
+1649 
-1664 VAEALAALSVD
+1664 
-1675 SNAIGWYDRKLKA
+1675 
-1688 AKRLMALIE
+1688 
-1697 PEILTNKTLEAAFD
+1697 
-1711 TALAITSNGQAVLK
+1711 
-1725 NYQDALA
+1725 
-1732 QYRAFKQTGKFPI
+1732 
-1745 IGFGDAKSAMETAFE
+1745 SA
-1760 VSNNLIDRYGMERFT
+1760 
-1775 SFLNTEFTVRQL
+1775 
-1787 QDLGFN
+1787 
-1793 ASPDELPNSKVFGS
+1793 
-1807 FIFGPK
+1807 
-1813 IGQGFYQNL
+1813 
-1822 RGNFDPLTMDRWFM
+1822 
-1836 RFWNRIVGA
+1836 
-1845 PFSIPSA
+1845 
-1852 AAPRRAKIKSM
+1852 
-1863 LSDLSELDRSL
+1863 
-1874 IDSLSMNSERDA
+1874 
-1886 YSTLKNININED
+1886 
-1898 EDLFDN
+1898 
-1904 TIMSLAKRYQSYYAR
+1904 
-1919 MSKQGGKPFKSPLMQ
+1919 
-1934 MVGTHFKQL
+1934 
-1943 KGSLQEQPRGPQ
+1943 
-1955 ERQWIREVAEEARK
+1955 
-1969 ALAKEGVDI
+1969 
-1978 NTADLQALVWY
+1978 
-1989 PEKNLWTDKLGVKKG
+1989 
-2004 QGEDIDYSDAAEIVA
+2004 
-2019 KLEGIDDEV
+2019 
-2028 IQETRATFDGGS
+2028 
-2040 VDTSGDNV
+2040 V
-2048 ERADSELRGKSV
+2048 ERA
-2060 SSYGQGLSDKER
+2060 
-2072 TKFIRQEF
+2072 
-2080 NRELQRLSNGK
+2080 
-2091 YSEDNGAFRR
+2091 
-2101 KRQTGDRWPVTG
+2101 
-2113 NKTLNLFKLGIAEKN
+2113 IA
-2128 KFERFGFSSQNI
+2128 R
-2140 YELDPKVDAK
+2140 
-2150 TFLEKV
+2150 
-2156 TNAANNSKYGKSVTL
+2156 
-2171 QSLEDLSSMRL
+2171 
-2182 FVSEDGNY
+2182 
-2190 GFAINKQDIVSVF
+2190 
-2203 ADPDTTNSA
+2203 
-2212 SIGIMELAKQVGGRK
+2212 
-2227 LDAFDTILPSLYAS
+2227 
-2241 SGFVPVARIPFDD
+2241 SG
-2254 NQAPDGWLDNN
+2254 
-2265 GNPEKIWQDFTG
+2265 
-2277 RSISDSKLAKGRPD
+2277 
-2291 LVFMAYDPNNTKLE
+2291 
-2305 YNPDEAIAV
+2305 
-2314 SGYEDGMAVQ
+2314 
-2324 NSFLRSIDEE
+2324 E
-2334 QFSRAKKPS
+2334 QFSRAKKQS
-2343 KIVEDAKAFA
+2343 NIVEEARVFA
-2353 AEAHANVGQ
+2353 TEAHAKVGQ

-2368 DPYIVHPAEAVQI
+2368 DPYIVHPEEVMQM
-2381 VSTVPHTDA
+2381 VRTVPHTDA
-2390 MLAAA
+2390 MLAATL
-2395 WLHDVVEDTDVT
+2395 LHDVVEDTGIT
-2407 IETVREKFGG
+2407 SKTVREKFGDE
-2417 KVADLVGWLTDVS
+2417 VADLVGWLTDVS

-2502 AKRMLEEGQKS
+2502 AKRVLEEGQKS
-2513 LTPSDEQFSRATIV
+2513 LTSPREQFSRAAIVDAPSLNNLPKNINIEGYGKITAGPFKQAREAAYSYMQKAGLPYNPPTDYVKVDVNRAKRIADAYEAMADAPQDPEVKASYDQLIRETMDQWEAIKETGLKVEFFNPKKDPYKISPRLATEDVRNNNHLWVFSTDDGYGTKAITAKDIEKNPMLATTKEIFSGRPARVNDIFRVVHDYFGHIKEGNGFRADGEENAWRSHASMYSPLARRAMTSETRGQNSWLNYGPFGEKNRTAQIHDTVFADQKVGLMPEWTAFEGAKDFLAPSDEQFSRANQRQKDIL
-2527 DAKSVSNFVEK
+2527 K
-2538 NIGFDNPATS
+2538 NMMAPPN
-2548 RPENGGIKWLQNK
+2548 NKGGI
-2561 IEAAEKAMSQYGRE
+2561 E
-2575 TAAGKGLTGATT
+2575 
-2587 AWTPTEMDIPLN
+2587 
-2599 ILNNVKGGWNEKP
+2599 
-2612 VPGDVRY
+2612 
-2619 DRLFKKFQ
+2619 
-2627 EEGWNPDAI
+2627 
-2636 HISVNHLGV
+2636 
-2645 PYITHGNTRRAVA
+2645 
-2658 NDLGKSVIPATIS
+2658 
-2671 WFNGAENVPGEWSAD
+2671 
-2686 GFAKQILSSSP
+2686 
-2697 VSEQFSRAEGR
+2697 
-2708 DFVNKDVPI
+2708 
-2717 APGKAPIP
+2717 
-2725 DGHVRLYHQTN
+2725 
-2736 AGSIPNILKEGL
+2736 
-2748 TFKNA
+2748 
-2753 KGYEGP
+2753 
-2759 KAIYAGET
+2759 
-2767 GFYGKPE
+2767 
-2774 DVPTIEFSVSKE
+2774 
-2786 RWTNPPFVRGD
+2786 
-2797 VEPTDIIAAHL
+2797 
-2808 PWHQTARYIEED
+2808 
-2820 PQLLQEVLQGVHD
+2820 
-2833 EGVYGTNSNEEKAV
+2833 
-2847 KAIKEKYAATS
+2847 
-2858 EQFSRATAQQK
+2858 
-2869 AILARIQAAPTND
+2869 
-2882 GVMSKFASEVY
+2882 KFASEVY

-3013 QMLDLINQYPEFET
+3013 EMLKLSNQYPEFET

-3238 LTFVPPT
+3238 LTFVPPS

-3253 TAPKILFTR
+3253 TAPKTLFTR

-3280 QARVLSNANT
+3280 QARVLSNAKT

-3343 MVALGNAWGALEAIG
+3343 MVTLGNAWGALEAIG

-3421 LGRAGFSKENRANF
+3421 LGRAGYSKENRANF

-3490 KWTKDFHL
+3490 KWTEDFHI

-3568 KRDIVP
+3568 KQDIVP
-3574 ENKRAPGAEE
+3574 DYKRAPGFEE
-3584 AEYEYNTPEVLKA
+3584 AEYKYDTPEILKA

-3604 NTGVG
+3604 STGVG

-3627 EYFIMAGDMAYREM
+3627 EYFMMAGDMAYREM
-3641 NGMPQPINKSLLE
+3641 NGMPQPINESLLD
-3654 SVTGQSRFVKTNS
+3654 SVTGASRFLKPNS
-3667 PTYTKHEQDF
+3667 PAYSKHKQDF

-3691 DTFDKENPEK
+3691 DTFDKESPEK
-3701 AAKFEEANRAYIDAE
+3701 AEKFEEANGAYLAAE
-3716 KEANNVSAKL
+3716 KKANKVSKQLSDLRSAK
-3726 SKLRRAKEEIYRE
+3726 EQIYRE

-3763 VYFRELEAEY
+3763 VYFRELEAEH